1 MSGGGSYPN
10 LFCAHPPFQIDGNFG
25 ICAGILEMLV
35 QIGEDGQPILLP
47 ALPSHWQS
55 GKLTGMRIPGNRVLS
70 LSWENGT
77 VKEYTVQE
85 LD

>member
-35 QIGEDGQPILLP
+35 QMDENGDPVLLP
-47 ALPSHWQS
+47 ALPSDWHS
-55 GKLTGMRIPGNRVLS
+55 GKLTGMRIPGNKVLS
-70 LSWENGT
+70 FAWENGAVT
-77 VKEYTVQE
+77 ELTVQE
-85 LD
+85 L